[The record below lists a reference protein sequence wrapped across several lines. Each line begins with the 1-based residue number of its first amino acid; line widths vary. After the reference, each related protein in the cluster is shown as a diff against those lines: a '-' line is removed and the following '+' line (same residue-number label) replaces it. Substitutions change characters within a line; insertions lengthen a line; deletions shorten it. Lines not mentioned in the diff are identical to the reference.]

1 MKLLIRSLGT
11 FLATLAIVAAVSAG
25 EYTEGK
31 EYERLATPQPTV
43 DPERIEVVEL
53 FWYGCPHCYDLE
65 PLVNKWLAGKPDDV
79 VFVRM
84 PAIVGPRWE
93 LLAKA
98 YFTAQALGVLE
109 KIHPALFAAIHEKHQ
124 KINDEA
130 ALQDFFATQGIGE
143 KEFKEAFNSFAVA
156 FKVNNAK
163 LMTRRYAI
171 SGVPTI
177 IVNGKFRTSGKL
189 TGGNEEL
196 FEVVDYLVNAE
207 RAAAEPA
214 QAATAGD

>member
-1 MKLLIRSLGT
+1 
-11 FLATLAIVAAVSAG
+11 
-25 EYTEGK
+25 
-31 EYERLATPQPTV
+31 V
-43 DPERIEVVEL
+43 DPERVEVVEL

-65 PLVNKWLAGKPDDV
+65 PLVKEWLAGKPDDV
-79 VFVRM
+79 EFVRL

-93 LLAKA
+93 LLARA
-98 YFTAQALGVLE
+98 YFTAQSLGVLE
-109 KIHPALFAAIHEKHQ
+109 KIHPALFAAIHDKKQ
-124 KINDEA
+124 NIKDEA
-130 ALQDFFATQGIGE
+130 ALRDFFATQGISE
-143 KEFKEAFNSFAVA
+143 KEFNEAFNSFAVA

-189 TGGNEEL
+189 AGGHEEL
-196 FEVVDYLVNAE
+196 FEVVDYLVAAE

-214 QAATAGD
+214 QATAAGE